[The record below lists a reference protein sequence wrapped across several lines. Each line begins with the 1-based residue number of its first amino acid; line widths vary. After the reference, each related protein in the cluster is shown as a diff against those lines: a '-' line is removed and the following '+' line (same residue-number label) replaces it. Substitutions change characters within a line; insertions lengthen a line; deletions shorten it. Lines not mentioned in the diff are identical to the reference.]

1 MLQTI
6 DSLTVQRFFGCAAAS
21 GIASHLFVFIHGE
34 RHTQGLRI
42 LGGLFVSTLIASVY
56 FNQSRRL
63 SVKEAVAL
71 SSLLIAIYVVAVW
84 TSMVIYRIFFHRLK
98 QFPGPF
104 LAKVTKL
111 YHAFYLD
118 SKLRNCDEIKKLHE
132 EYGDIVRIGKRR

>member
-42 LGGLFVSTLIASVY
+42 LGSLFVSTLIASVY
-56 FNQSRRL
+56 FNQSRGL

-71 SSLLIAIYVVAVW
+71 SSLLIATYVVAIW

-111 YHAFYLD
+111 YHAYLD

-132 EYGDIVRIGKRR
+132 EYGDIVRIGKKH